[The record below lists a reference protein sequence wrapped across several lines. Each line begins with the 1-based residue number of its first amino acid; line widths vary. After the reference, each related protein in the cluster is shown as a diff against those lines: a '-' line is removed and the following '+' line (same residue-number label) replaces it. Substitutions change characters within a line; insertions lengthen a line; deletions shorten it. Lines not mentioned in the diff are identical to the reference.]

1 MSQLLFMYLCFVRS
15 DAKHAFPV
23 KYTLPIQ
30 YLPTDLKV
38 KQEKNIPLEQHDVRH
53 LVTCIYNHVTTHYEN
68 VL

>member
-38 KQEKNIPLEQHDVRH
+38 KQEKKYTVAATSCAASGYLH
-53 LVTCIYNHVTTHYEN
+53 L
-68 VL
+68 